1 MSSLKDR
8 LPQETLEALKSAKDN
23 LQNTTLKQKRNS
35 KKKTALP
42 PIEVGTIYKIEADE
56 RNGITPPHGRKTW
69 FNEFFIPISQGK
81 YSFIDH
87 DSFLE
92 CLRLKPATLSNI
104 RHGKAEGR
112 LTEDDLQKALELTKK
127 SNRNSII
134 TLKAYNIKM

>member
-42 PIEVGTIYKIEADE
+42 PIEVGNIYKIEADE

-69 FNEFFIPISQGK
+69 FKHFVVMGISDDGSFPSSGGTCELDQNRGKNERKLNGV
-81 YSFIDH
+81 
-87 DSFLE
+87 
-92 CLRLKPATLSNI
+92 
-104 RHGKAEGR
+104 
-112 LTEDDLQKALELTKK
+112 
-127 SNRNSII
+127 
-134 TLKAYNIKM
+134 

>member
-42 PIEVGTIYKIEADE
+42 PIEVGNIYKIEADE

-69 FNEFFIPISQGK
+69 FKHFVVMGISDDG
-81 YSFIDH
+81 SF
-87 DSFLE
+87 
-92 CLRLKPATLSNI
+92 A
-104 RHGKAEGR
+104 
-112 LTEDDLQKALELTKK
+112 K
-127 SNRNSII
+127 STRVD
-134 TLKAYNIKM
+134 KEK